1 MPIPFHGQGAAD
13 QLLSTDRGLGAGMSP
28 GPAPFHRIPPGTGKG
43 MAAAASAQAVG
54 DGRQRGA
61 STAAENASGQPAW
74 EAVIGLETHVQLGT
88 ASKIFTAASTSFG
101 DDPNTHIDPVVCG
114 LPGTLPVLN
123 QKVLEYAVKA
133 AMALNLKIAEH
144 SKFDR
149 KQYFYPDLPKNY
161 QISQYDEPI
170 AEDGWIEV
178 EVAEKGKDT
187 YLKTIGIERLHME
200 EDAGKLV
207 HAGSDRLAGSTH
219 SLVDYNRAG
228 VALAEIVSK
237 PDLRTGREAAEYASE
252 IRRIMRYLGVSDG
265 NMQEGSLRCDVNI
278 SVRRG
283 PDAPFGT
290 KVEIK
295 NMNSFSAIQKACEY
309 EIQRQIKAYEAGEP
323 VVQETRLWDE
333 GKQLTKS
340 MRSKEGASD
349 YRYFPD
355 PDLGPIEVSAA
366 RREAWRAELPELPAQ
381 KRHRYAE
388 QLGLS
393 IYDARVLTDERPMA
407 EYFEAVV
414 AAGAEAK
421 AAANWICGDIAAH
434 VNANRLSYS
443 DLPFRPAQLAEM
455 VQLIEGGTI
464 SGKIAKEILAELL
477 EQGGSPKTIVEQR
490 GLGMISDPEA
500 IAAIVEQLLAAH
512 PEEVEAFRGG
522 KTKLQGFFVGQLMK
536 QTGGKADPKLA
547 NQILNQKLKG

>member
-1 MPIPFHGQGAAD
+1 
-13 QLLSTDRGLGAGMSP
+13 
-28 GPAPFHRIPPGTGKG
+28 
-43 MAAAASAQAVG
+43 
-54 DGRQRGA
+54 
-61 STAAENASGQPAW
+61 
-74 EAVIGLETHVQLGT
+74 VIGLETHVQLGT
-88 ASKIFTAASTSFG
+88 DSKIFTAASTAFG
-101 DDPNTHIDPVVCG
+101 DDPNTHVDPVVLG

-123 QKVLEYAVKA
+123 EKVLEYAVKA
-133 AMALNLKIAEH
+133 AMALNLKIAAH

-170 AEDGWIEV
+170 AEEGWIEV
-178 EVAEKGKDT
+178 EVAEKGKET

-237 PDLRTGREAAEYASE
+237 PDLRTGREAAEYAAE

-283 PDAPFGT
+283 PTAPFGV

-295 NMNSFSAIQKACEY
+295 NMNSFSAIQRACDY

-323 VVQETRLWDE
+323 VLQETRLWDE
-333 GKQLTKS
+333 SKQHTKS

-355 PDLGPIEVSAA
+355 PDLGPIEVSD
-366 RREAWRAELPELPAQ
+366 EQQQAWRAELPELPAA
-381 KRHRYAE
+381 KRHRYAD

-421 AAANWICGDIAAH
+421 AVANWISGDIAAH
-434 VNANRLSYS
+434 VNANRLSYT
-443 DLPFRPAQLAEM
+443 DLPLRPEQLAEM
-455 VQLIEGGTI
+455 VQLIDAGTI
-464 SGKIAKEILAELL
+464 SGKIAKEILPELL
-477 EQGGSPKTIVEQR
+477 EQGGSAKAIVADR
-490 GLGMISDPEA
+490 GLGMISDPAA
-500 IAAIVEQLLAAH
+500 IGAIVEQLLAAH
-512 PEEVEAFRGG
+512 PAEVEAFRSG

-536 QTGGKADPKLA
+536 QTGGRADPKLA
-547 NQILNQKLKG
+547 NQILIEKLKG

>member
-1 MPIPFHGQGAAD
+1 MAEGNRAE
-13 QLLSTDRGLGAGMSP
+13 
-28 GPAPFHRIPPGTGKG
+28 GKG
-43 MAAAASAQAVG
+43 PGMA
-54 DGRQRGA
+54 DGQ
-61 STAAENASGQPAW
+61 ENAAW

-133 AMALNLKIAEH
+133 SLALNLQVAEH

-161 QISQYDEPI
+161 QISQYDQPI

-178 EVAEKGKDT
+178 EVAEKGKET
-187 YLKTIGIERLHME
+187 YLKKVGIERLHME

-219 SLVDYNRAG
+219 TLVDYNRAG

-283 PDAPFGT
+283 PDAPFGV

-295 NMNSFSAIQKACEY
+295 NMNSFSAIQKAIDF
-309 EIQRQIKAYEAGEP
+309 EIARQIKAYEGGEP

-333 GKQLTKS
+333 GKQLTRS

-355 PDLGPIEVSAA
+355 PDLGPIEVSPEQ
-366 RREAWRAELPELPAQ
+366 RRSWLAELPELPAA

-388 QLGLS
+388 SLGLS

-407 EYFEAVV
+407 EYFEAAV
-414 AAGAEAK
+414 AAGGDPK
-421 AAANWICGDIAAH
+421 AVANWVTGDIAAH
-434 VNANRLSYS
+434 VNANRLSIAE
-443 DLPFRPAQLAEM
+443 LPLGPAQLAEM
-455 VQLIEGGTI
+455 VQLIEAGTI
-464 SGKIAKEILAELL
+464 SGKIAKDLLPELL
-477 EQGGSPKTIVEQR
+477 EKGGSVAAIVDSR
-490 GLGMISDPEA
+490 GLGMISDPAA
-500 IAAIVEQLLAAH
+500 IAAIVAELLAAH

-522 KTKLQGFFVGQLMK
+522 KNKLQGFFVGQLMK
-536 QTGGKADPKLA
+536 RTGGRADPKLA
-547 NQILNQKLKG
+547 NRILSEQLKG

>member
-1 MPIPFHGQGAAD
+1 M
-13 QLLSTDRGLGAGMSP
+13 
-28 GPAPFHRIPPGTGKG
+28 
-43 MAAAASAQAVG
+43 
-54 DGRQRGA
+54 A
-61 STAAENASGQPAW
+61 STSAAVTTAPSSGELLPW

-88 ASKIFTAASTSFG
+88 NSKIFTSASTAFG
-101 DDPNTHIDPVVCG
+101 DEPNTHIDPVVCG

-123 QKVLEYAVKA
+123 KKVLEYAVKA
-133 AMALNLKIAEH
+133 SLALNLQVAEH

-161 QISQYDEPI
+161 QISQFDEPI
-170 AEDGWIEV
+170 AENGWIEV

-237 PDLRTGREAAEYASE
+237 PDLRTGREAAEYAAE

-283 PDAPFGT
+283 PDATFGT

-295 NMNSFSAIQKACEY
+295 NMNSFSAIQKACDY
-309 EIQRQIKAYEAGEP
+309 EIQRQIKAYETGEP

-333 GKQLTKS
+333 SKQLTKS
-340 MRSKEGASD
+340 MRSKEGASE

-355 PDLGPIEVSAA
+355 PDLGPIEVGAEQ
-366 RREAWRAELPELPAQ
+366 REGWRSELPELPAA

-393 IYDARVLTDERPMA
+393 IYDARVLTDERAMA
-407 EYFEAVV
+407 EYFEAAL
-414 AAGAEAK
+414 AAGADAK
-421 AAANWICGDIAAH
+421 AVSNWVTGDIAAY
-434 VNANRLSYS
+434 VNANRLSIAE
-443 DLPFRPAQLAEM
+443 LPLKPEQLAEM
-455 VQLIEGGTI
+455 VQLIDGGVI
-464 SGKIAKEILAELL
+464 SGKIAKDLLPELL
-477 EQGGSPKTIVEQR
+477 AQGGSPKAIVEAQ
-490 GLGMISDPEA
+490 GLGMISDP
-500 IAAIVEQLLAAH
+500 AAITAIVDQLLAAH
-512 PEEVEAFRGG
+512 PAEVEAFRGG

-547 NQILNQKLKG
+547 NQILIEKLKG

>member
-1 MPIPFHGQGAAD
+1 M
-13 QLLSTDRGLGAGMSP
+13 
-28 GPAPFHRIPPGTGKG
+28 
-43 MAAAASAQAVG
+43 ASAIG
-54 DGRQRGA
+54 HEG
-61 STAAENASGQPAW
+61 W
-74 EAVIGLETHVQLGT
+74 EAVIGLETHVQLAT
-88 ASKIFTAASTSFG
+88 ASKIFSAASTNFG
-101 DDPNTHIDPVVCG
+101 DDPNTHIDPVVLG

-123 QKVLEYAVKA
+123 EKVLEYAVKA
-133 AMALNLKIAEH
+133 ALALNLQVAEH

-170 AEDGWIEV
+170 AENGWIEV

-283 PDAPFGT
+283 PDEPFGV

-295 NMNSFSAIQKACEY
+295 NMNSFSAIQKACDH
-309 EIQRQIKAYEAGEP
+309 EIARQIKAIEADEP
-323 VVQETRLWDE
+323 IRQETRLWDE
-333 GKQLTKS
+333 SKQLTKS
-340 MRSKEGASD
+340 MRSKEGSSD
-349 YRYFPD
+349 YRYFPE
-355 PDLGPIEVSAA
+355 PDLGPIEVTVE
-366 RREAWRAELPELPAQ
+366 RREGWRAELPELPAA

-393 IYDARVLTDERPMA
+393 IYDARVLTDERAMA
-407 EYFEAVV
+407 EYFEAAVS
-414 AAGAEAK
+414 AGAEAK
-421 AAANWICGDIAAH
+421 SVANWVTGDIAAYL
-434 VNANRLSYS
+434 NAGKLSITE
-443 DLPFRPAQLAEM
+443 LPLKPEELSEL
-455 VQLIEGGTI
+455 VGLIDDGTI
-464 SGKIAKEILAELL
+464 SGKIAKEILPELL
-477 EQGGSPKTIVEQR
+477 EQGGSAKAIVAER
-490 GLGMISDPEA
+490 GLGMISDP
-500 IAAIVEQLLAAH
+500 AAISAVVEALLAAH
-512 PEEVEAFRGG
+512 PAEVEAFRGG

-536 QTGGKADPKLA
+536 QTGGRADPKLA
-547 NQILNQKLKG
+547 NRILSEALQG

>member
-1 MPIPFHGQGAAD
+1 M
-13 QLLSTDRGLGAGMSP
+13 AG
-28 GPAPFHRIPPGTGKG
+28 T
-43 MAAAASAQAVG
+43 AAAQA
-54 DGRQRGA
+54 D
-61 STAAENASGQPAW
+61 W

-88 ASKIFTAASTSFG
+88 ESKIFTSASTAFG

-133 AMALNLKIAEH
+133 AMALNLNIAEH

-178 EVAEKGKDT
+178 EVAEKGKET
-187 YLKTIGIERLHME
+187 YLKKIGIERLHME

-295 NMNSFSAIQKACEY
+295 NMNSFSAIQRACEY
-309 EIQRQIKAYEAGEP
+309 EIQRQIKAYETGEP

-333 GKQLTKS
+333 SKQLTKS

-355 PDLGPIEVSAA
+355 PDLGPIEVSSEQ
-366 RREAWRAELPELPAQ
+366 REGWRAELPELPAQ
-381 KRHRYAE
+381 KRHRYAD

-393 IYDARVLTDERPMA
+393 IYDARVLTEERQMA
-407 EYFEAVV
+407 EYFEAAV
-414 AAGAEAK
+414 ASGADAK
-421 AAANWICGDIAAH
+421 AVANWVTGDVAAH
-434 VNANRLSYS
+434 VNSNRLSYEN
-443 DLPFRPAQLAEM
+443 LPLKPQQLAEM
-455 VQLIEGGTI
+455 VQLIENGTI
-464 SGKIAKEILAELL
+464 SGKIAKEILPELL
-477 EQGGSPKTIVEQR
+477 AQGGSAKAIVAEK
-490 GLGMISDPEA
+490 GLGMISDPAA
-500 IAAIVEQLLAAH
+500 IAAIVAELLAAH
-512 PEEVEAFRGG
+512 PAEVEAFRGG
-522 KTKLQGFFVGQLMK
+522 KNKLQGFFVGQLMK
-536 QTGGKADPKLA
+536 RTGGKADPKLA
-547 NQILNQKLKG
+547 NQILLQALQG

>member
-1 MPIPFHGQGAAD
+1 MAEGNRAE
-13 QLLSTDRGLGAGMSP
+13 
-28 GPAPFHRIPPGTGKG
+28 GKG
-43 MAAAASAQAVG
+43 EA
-54 DGRQRGA
+54 
-61 STAAENASGQPAW
+61 AW

-133 AMALNLKIAEH
+133 SLALNLQVAEH

-161 QISQYDEPI
+161 QISQYDQPI
-170 AEDGWIEV
+170 AENGWIEV
-178 EVAEKGKDT
+178 EVAEKGKET
-187 YLKTIGIERLHME
+187 YLKTVGIERLHME

-283 PDAPFGT
+283 PDAPFGV

-295 NMNSFSAIQKACEY
+295 NMNSFSAIQKAIDF
-309 EIQRQIKAYEAGEP
+309 EIARQIKAYEAGEP

-333 GKQLTKS
+333 AKQLTRS

-355 PDLGPIEVSAA
+355 PDLGPIEVSPAQ
-366 RREAWRAELPELPAQ
+366 RESWRAELPELPAA

-388 QLGLS
+388 SLGLS
-393 IYDARVLTDERPMA
+393 IYDARVLTDERSMA
-407 EYFEAVV
+407 EYFEAAV
-414 AAGAEAK
+414 AAGGDPK
-421 AAANWICGDIAAH
+421 AVANWVTGDIAAH
-434 VNANRLSYS
+434 VNANRLSIAE
-443 DLPFRPAQLAEM
+443 LPLQPEQLAEM
-455 VQLIEGGTI
+455 VQLIEAGTI
-464 SGKIAKEILAELL
+464 SGKIAKDLLPELL
-477 EQGGSPKTIVEQR
+477 EKGGSVKAIVESR
-490 GLGMISDPEA
+490 GLGMISDP
-500 IAAIVEQLLAAH
+500 AAITAIVAELLAAH

-536 QTGGKADPKLA
+536 RTGGRADPKLA
-547 NQILNQKLKG
+547 NRILSEQLKG

>member
-1 MPIPFHGQGAAD
+1 MASA
-13 QLLSTDRGLGAGMSP
+13 STAVQTDVN
-28 GPAPFHRIPPGTGKG
+28 
-43 MAAAASAQAVG
+43 ASAQL
-54 DGRQRGA
+54 
-61 STAAENASGQPAW
+61 PW

-88 ASKIFTAASTSFG
+88 NSKIFTSASTAFG
-101 DDPNTHIDPVVCG
+101 DEPNTHIDPVVCG

-133 AMALNLKIAEH
+133 AMALNLQIAEH

-161 QISQYDEPI
+161 QISQFDEPI
-170 AEDGWIEV
+170 AENGWIEV

-295 NMNSFSAIQKACEY
+295 NMNSFSAIQKACDY
-309 EIQRQIKAYEAGEP
+309 EIQRQIKAYETGEP

-355 PDLGPIEVSAA
+355 PDLGPIEVGAEQ
-366 RREAWRAELPELPAQ
+366 REGWRSELPELPAA

-393 IYDARVLTDERPMA
+393 IYDARVLTDERAMA
-407 EYFEAVV
+407 EYFEAAV
-414 AAGAEAK
+414 AAGADAK
-421 AAANWICGDIAAH
+421 AVSNWVTGDIAAF
-434 VNANRLSYS
+434 VNANRLSIAE
-443 DLPFRPAQLAEM
+443 LPLKPEQLAEM
-455 VQLIEGGTI
+455 VQLIDGGVI
-464 SGKIAKEILAELL
+464 SGKIAKELLSELL
-477 EQGGSPKTIVEQR
+477 AQGGSPKAIVEAQ
-490 GLGMISDPEA
+490 GLGMISDP
-500 IAAIVEQLLAAH
+500 AAITAIVDQLLAAH
-512 PEEVEAFRGG
+512 PAEVEAFRGG

-547 NQILNQKLKG
+547 NQILIEKLKG

>member
-1 MPIPFHGQGAAD
+1 MPVSVA
-13 QLLSTDRGLGAGMSP
+13 LSSP
-28 GPAPFHRIPPGTGKG
+28 ESGS
-43 MAAAASAQAVG
+43 AAAAES
-54 DGRQRGA
+54 GA
-61 STAAENASGQPAW
+61 KAGTELGAEPAGAPGAEAAW

-88 ASKIFTAASTSFG
+88 ASKIFTAASTAFG
-101 DDPNTHIDPVVCG
+101 EVPNTHVDPVVLG

-133 AMALNLKIAEH
+133 ALALNLQIAAH

-161 QISQYDEPI
+161 QISQFDEPI

-178 EVAEKGKDT
+178 EVAEKGKET
-187 YLKTIGIERLHME
+187 YLKKVGIERLHME

-237 PDLRTGREAAEYASE
+237 PDLRTGREAAEYAAE
-252 IRRIMRYLGVSDG
+252 VRRIMRYLGVSDG

-283 PDAPFGT
+283 PTAPFGV

-295 NMNSFSAIQKACEY
+295 NMNSFSAIQRACEY

-333 GKQLTKS
+333 GRQLTKS

-355 PDLGPIEVSAA
+355 PDLGPIEVSAEQ
-366 RREAWRAELPELPAQ
+366 RQRWQAELPELPAA

-393 IYDARVLTDERPMA
+393 PYDARVLTDERAMA
-407 EYFEAVV
+407 EYFEAAV

-421 AAANWICGDIAAH
+421 GLANWITGDIAAH
-434 VNANRLSYS
+434 VNANRLSY
-443 DLPFRPAQLAEM
+443 DTLPLRPHQLAEM
-455 VQLIEGGTI
+455 VQLIEAGTI
-464 SGKIAKEILAELL
+464 SGKIAKEILPELL
-477 EQGGSPKTIVEQR
+477 AEGGSAAAIVEAR
-490 GLGMISDPEA
+490 GLGMVSDP
-500 IAAIVEQLLAAH
+500 AAIEAMVQELLADH
-512 PEEVEAFRGG
+512 PAEVEAFRGG

-536 QTGGKADPKLA
+536 RSGGRADPKLA
-547 NQILNQKLKG
+547 NQILIAALKG

>member
-1 MPIPFHGQGAAD
+1 M
-13 QLLSTDRGLGAGMSP
+13 T
-28 GPAPFHRIPPGTGKG
+28 
-43 MAAAASAQAVG
+43 
-54 DGRQRGA
+54 GA
-61 STAAENASGQPAW
+61 STPSADW

-88 ASKIFTAASTSFG
+88 ASKIFAPASTAFG
-101 DDPNTHIDPVVCG
+101 DDPNTHIDPIVMG

-123 QKVLEYAVKA
+123 RRVLEYAVKA
-133 AMALNLKIAEH
+133 ALALNLHIASH

-161 QISQYDEPI
+161 QISQFDEPI

-187 YLKTIGIERLHME
+187 YLKRIGIERLHME

-237 PDLRTGREAAEYASE
+237 PDLRTGREAAEYAAE

-283 PDAPFGT
+283 PEAPFGT

-309 EIQRQIKAYEAGEP
+309 EIQRQIKAYETGEP
-323 VVQETRLWDE
+323 VRQETRLWDE

-340 MRSKEGASD
+340 MRSKEGSSD
-349 YRYFPD
+349 YRYFPE
-355 PDLGPIEVSAA
+355 PDLGPIEVSDTQ
-366 RREAWRAELPELPAQ
+366 REAWRAELPELPAAR
-381 KRHRYAE
+381 RHRYAE

-393 IYDARVLTDERPMA
+393 VYDARVLTDERPMA
-407 EYFEAVV
+407 DYFEAAV
-414 AAGAEAK
+414 AAGGDPK
-421 AAANWICGDIAAH
+421 GVANWITGDIAAH
-434 VNANRLSYS
+434 VNAERLTFAE
-443 DLPFRPAQLAEM
+443 LPLQPAQLAEM
-455 VQLIEGGTI
+455 VALIDDGVI
-464 SGKIAKEILAELL
+464 SGKIAKEILPELL
-477 EQGGSPKTIVEQR
+477 TAGGSPRAIVEAR
-490 GLGMISDPEA
+490 GLGMISDP
-500 IAAIVEQLLAAH
+500 AAITAIVDELLAAH
-512 PEEVEAFRGG
+512 PEEVAAFRGG

-536 QTGGKADPKLA
+536 RTGGKADPKLA
-547 NQILNQKLKG
+547 NRILNERLQG

>member
-1 MPIPFHGQGAAD
+1 
-13 QLLSTDRGLGAGMSP
+13 
-28 GPAPFHRIPPGTGKG
+28 
-43 MAAAASAQAVG
+43 MAEG
-54 DGRQRGA
+54 NR
-61 STAAENASGQPAW
+61 AEGNGNGAW

-133 AMALNLKIAEH
+133 SLALNLQVAEH

-161 QISQYDEPI
+161 QISQYDQPI
-170 AEDGWIEV
+170 AENGWIEV
-178 EVAEKGKDT
+178 EVAEKGKET
-187 YLKTIGIERLHME
+187 YLKKVGIERLHME

-283 PDAPFGT
+283 PDAPFGV

-295 NMNSFSAIQKACEY
+295 NMNSFSAIQKAIDF
-309 EIQRQIKAYEAGEP
+309 EIARQIKAYEAGEP

-333 GKQLTKS
+333 AKQLTRS

-355 PDLGPIEVSAA
+355 PDLGPIEVSPEQ
-366 RREAWRAELPELPAQ
+366 RESWRAELPELPAA

-388 QLGLS
+388 SLGLS

-407 EYFEAVV
+407 EYFEAAV
-414 AAGAEAK
+414 AAGGDPK
-421 AAANWICGDIAAH
+421 AVANWVTGDIAAH
-434 VNANRLSYS
+434 VNANRLSIAE
-443 DLPFRPAQLAEM
+443 LPLKPAQLAEM
-455 VQLIEGGTI
+455 VQLIEAGTI
-464 SGKIAKEILAELL
+464 SGKIAKDLLPELL
-477 EQGGSPKTIVEQR
+477 EKGGSVAAIVESR
-490 GLGMISDPEA
+490 GLGMISDPAA
-500 IAAIVEQLLAAH
+500 IAAIVAELLAAH

-536 QTGGKADPKLA
+536 RTGGRADPKLA
-547 NQILNQKLKG
+547 NRILSEQLKG